1 MDQHQGAAMREG
13 SFMRK
18 HMEDRHRGQQN
29 DFRARVTHSNR
40 DCMTRQIREGILI
53 RDNRNSLNT
62 RSEWHLPALY
72 RIDQEIVRD

>member
-1 MDQHQGAAMREG
+1 
-13 SFMRK
+13 
-18 HMEDRHRGQQN
+18 
-29 DFRARVTHSNR
+29 
-40 DCMTRQIREGILI
+40 MTRQIREGILI